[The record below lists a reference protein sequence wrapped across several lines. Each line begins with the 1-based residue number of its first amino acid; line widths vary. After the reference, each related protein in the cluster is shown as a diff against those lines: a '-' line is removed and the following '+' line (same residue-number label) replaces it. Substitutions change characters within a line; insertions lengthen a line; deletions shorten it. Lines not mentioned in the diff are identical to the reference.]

1 MIFNKFSRFFIRN
14 SYRPFVIRTV
24 TNRPL
29 VNPLNYNNEPTVY
42 VEKPFSYSYGRSK
55 YELIY
60 KTLGDILDEQIE
72 NDSGKPI
79 VISHH
84 EGIQRTFTQMG
95 EDVNRIMNAMVQDLG
110 LVHGDVIGLW
120 SCNTYDWIAIQLAC
134 ARLGVILCTINPYY
148 LSSELEYALRRADIK
163 ALFMPGSKSIQEQVN
178 KYGKVIGKT
187 LQSEDEAQIEPIQL
201 RHIIAIDGEAYSD
214 DILGNRRDKI
224 QIHSL
229 SKLKQNNSTD
239 IDRSLTKLVQPDDP
253 SMIMFTSGTTGKPKG
268 AYLSQFAMINNSRLS
283 ARSFADKTD
292 QLPTVVCPLPFFHAF
307 AATVCCLSMTIRP
320 IQLVIPYLRHNIK
333 QMVEAINEHNCTHLA
348 ATPTLIIDMLDHIRK
363 NRIEVP
369 SLQTVMAGGASMPVE
384 TVHQFVK
391 AVPSVTNFRI
401 GYGATELGPVS
412 TGSRPWYTFEQRT
425 ETIGTPID
433 FVEIKLI
440 NPETKRIVRLGETGE
455 ILSRG
460 FNNMIGYWKEPEK
473 TNEAIDHAGWY
484 STGDLGVMDE
494 EGFVKIIGRT
504 KELII
509 VGGEN
514 VYPREI
520 EELLHTHPS
529 IMDAHVIGVPDPRK
543 GEEVCAWIKLSS
555 PDTKL
560 TEDELKDFCKDKL
573 SYFKIPK
580 YFLFVDSFPTT
591 SVGKAKKY
599 VMREITIK
607 KLGLTET
614 MTMK

>member
-1 MIFNKFSRFFIRN
+1 
-14 SYRPFVIRTV
+14 
-24 TNRPL
+24 
-29 VNPLNYNNEPTVY
+29 
-42 VEKPFSYSYGRSK
+42 
-55 YELIY
+55 
-60 KTLGDILDEQIE
+60 
-72 NDSGKPI
+72 
-79 VISHH
+79 
-84 EGIQRTFTQMG
+84 
-95 EDVNRIMNAMVQDLG
+95 
-110 LVHGDVIGLW
+110 
-120 SCNTYDWIAIQLAC
+120 
-134 ARLGVILCTINPYY
+134 
-148 LSSELEYALRRADIK
+148 
-163 ALFMPGSKSIQEQVN
+163 
-178 KYGKVIGKT
+178 
-187 LQSEDEAQIEPIQL
+187 
-201 RHIIAIDGEAYSD
+201 
-214 DILGNRRDKI
+214 
-224 QIHSL
+224 
-229 SKLKQNNSTD
+229 
-239 IDRSLTKLVQPDDP
+239 
-253 SMIMFTSGTTGKPKG
+253 
-268 AYLSQFAMINNSRLS
+268 
-283 ARSFADKTD
+283 
-292 QLPTVVCPLPFFHAF
+292 
-307 AATVCCLSMTIRP
+307 
-320 IQLVIPYLRHNIK
+320 
-333 QMVEAINEHNCTHLA
+333 MVEAINEHNCTHLA

-529 IMDAHVIGVPDPRK
+529 IMDAHVRYFDFIG
-543 GEEVCAWIKLSS
+543 C
-555 PDTKL
+555 
-560 TEDELKDFCKDKL
+560 FC
-573 SYFKIPK
+573 F
-580 YFLFVDSFPTT
+580 
-591 SVGKAKKY
+591 
-599 VMREITIK
+599 
-607 KLGLTET
+607 
-614 MTMK
+614 